1 VSGSTGDDGE
11 IDGWLKLAYD
21 EALADIAQQREDF
34 KNVRSNVTNL
44 LQFGGLSVAVVTG
57 LKAKFGGELVS
68 PATVM
73 AAVFFL
79 GLVVVTS
86 LIYRTTDTRFSID
99 ARELFSDEWM
109 DLARAE
115 RVRFRVKQ
123 LGEDAEF
130 NQVPIDRMQRQ
141 FEAGQYLFVA
151 ETVMLV
157 LALMGV

>member
-86 LIYRTTDTRFSID
+86 GL
-99 ARELFSDEWM
+99 
-109 DLARAE
+109 
-115 RVRFRVKQ
+115 
-123 LGEDAEF
+123 LGA
-130 NQVPIDRMQRQ
+130 VPT
-141 FEAGQYLFVA
+141 A
-151 ETVMLV
+151 
-157 LALMGV
+157 